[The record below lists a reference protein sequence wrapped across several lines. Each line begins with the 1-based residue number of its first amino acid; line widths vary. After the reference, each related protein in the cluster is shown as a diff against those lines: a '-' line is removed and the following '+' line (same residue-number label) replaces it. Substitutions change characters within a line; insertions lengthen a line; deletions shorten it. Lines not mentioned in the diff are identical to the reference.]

1 MIPLEEKK
9 KHVLS
14 CGVRL
19 FARKGYHKTSIEE
32 IAKEAGISKGAF
44 YLYFS
49 SKESFVVAAFTMF
62 QTEINE
68 QIEQV
73 QLEPLAPR
81 ESLSKQMTYIISH
94 LYTYKDF
101 LLMYI
106 QEDISIGEETL
117 ELVQQMKQSNVQWL
131 YEQLHNVYGKNVE
144 KIIYD
149 VIVMFEGMFAGYMRW
164 AIIEQAHIDYDEIG
178 PFIVERLDDIVE
190 AMVAKDSAPLLK
202 ELPKISHIQGSEWWD
217 MDLKETIQTLK
228 MMDIPEDANKEE
240 VVDVLEILENELYKE
255 HVQPAIIRGL
265 LTQLRTFNEYETICD
280 TITRKLDLENI
291 SK

>member
-1 MIPLEEKK
+1 MDEKK
-9 KHVLS
+9 KHVLA

-19 FARKGYHKTSIEE
+19 FAQKGYHKTSIEE

-49 SKESFVVAAFTMF
+49 SKESFVVAALTMF

-68 QIEQV
+68 QIAHV
-73 QLEPLAPR
+73 QQEPLDPR
-81 ESLSKQMTYIISH
+81 ESLSKQMTYMIEH
-94 LYTYKDF
+94 MYTYKDF

-131 YEQLHNVYGKNVE
+131 YERIHNVYGKNVE

-149 VIVMFEGMFAGYMRW
+149 VIVILEGIFAGYMRW
-164 AIIEQAHIDYDEIG
+164 AIIEQAPINYNDIG
-178 PFIVERLDDIVE
+178 PFMVERLDDIVE
-190 AMVAKDSAPLLK
+190 AMIAKNTEPLLK
-202 ELPKISHIQGSEWWD
+202 EFPKVLHVQGSEWRD
-217 MDLKETIQTLK
+217 IDLKETIQTLK
-228 MMDIPEDANKEE
+228 MIDIPEDANTAE

-255 HVQPAIIRGL
+255 HMQPAIIRGL
-265 LTQLRTFNEYETICD
+265 LTQLRTFKEYKSICD
-280 TITRKLDLENI
+280 TITRKLELEHI